1 MTKPVKWSTEKWIQR
16 KKSLGEQQLNFDSDN
31 SNLKRYN
38 IPLDEIDQGQCF
50 VVVAHF
56 ADGHTEMSE
65 IMQK

>member
-1 MTKPVKWSTEKWIQR
+1 MTKPVKWSTKKWIQR

-50 VVVAHF
+50 VVVTHF

-65 IMQK
+65 VMQK